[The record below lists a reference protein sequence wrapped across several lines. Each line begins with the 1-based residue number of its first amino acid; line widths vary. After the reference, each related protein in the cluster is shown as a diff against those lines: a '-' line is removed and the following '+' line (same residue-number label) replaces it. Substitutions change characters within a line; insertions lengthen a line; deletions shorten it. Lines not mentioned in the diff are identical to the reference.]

1 MTDTTHLGLPF
12 IQDSQ
17 AQKHVTHNEALRIL
31 DAVIQIVVEDVTR
44 TTPPGSPA
52 EGERHVVAGGASGAW
67 AGHAGTIATWQDGAW
82 VFLTP
87 KTGWCLWS
95 VADLSIF
102 IFDGA
107 AWHPLAPLAN
117 DVGQLGVNTT
127 ASTPNL
133 LSVKS
138 NAALLAAITTTDG
151 GSGDARLQIA
161 KEAAGNTASVFFSD
175 NYSGRAEFGLTGDDH
190 FHLKVSPDGASW
202 KEAFVIDKTTANVSL
217 SGFTDAVAT
226 RRQLSAAPIDALGA
240 MTMFP
245 NGGFEGGAEASATA
259 ITLTATGTLQSVAV
273 VDGAA
278 TAYRGS
284 FVAAVQQVTSP
295 FTGGRYALK
304 YTISTAQASLGADD
318 ELCCVLT
325 VPGLQSAKLALG
337 TANAQPQSL
346 GFWFQS
352 HRTGAYSGSIR
363 NGSKARSC
371 PFSFTVTT
379 ADTPQWISL
388 TGIAGDTTGTWTID
402 ASAGMLI
409 TICLAAGT
417 SRVGSAATWA
427 GADYSGA
434 TGTTNGAA
442 ATSDVFYIG
451 NVLSVPGRELPDAA
465 RAAFVMKPRNETVR
479 TDAQLLSAAM
489 QAQARTNLDL
499 IKQTSN
505 VDTTANRVLMTGA
518 FGIGNAIVLTGANV
532 LADRP
537 SGQYFV
543 TASTT
548 NMPPGAGDGY
558 LYVTRLDVNN
568 AVFDFQECNTTNRW
582 ICVKGSGA
590 YSPWVNNGSAMDAAR
605 AFRRGNILGTVAQ
618 SGGVPTGA
626 LIEYGTN
633 ANGWYVRF
641 ADGLQICGMPGK
653 TFTDIT
659 TSIGALWQG
668 TQVSVLLPASFVS
681 SQYAIYGSTDSTNIW
696 AALNPN
702 GAGTFYVQLF
712 CIGSVS
718 GTRSYNAVAIGR
730 WFKKCKFHS
739 PRSAETALLRYR
751 RPVTF

>member
-1 MTDTTHLGLPF
+1 MTDTTHLGLPL
-12 IQDSQ
+12 IEDSQ
-17 AQKHVTHNEALRIL
+17 AQKHVTHNDALRIL
-31 DAVIQIVVEDVTR
+31 DAVIQIVVDDITR
-44 TTPPGSPA
+44 TAPPTSPT
-52 EGERHVVAGGASGAW
+52 EGQRHVVASDPSGAW

-95 VADLSIF
+95 VADMSIF
-102 IFDGA
+102 IFDGS
-107 AWHPLAPLAN
+107 AWLALAPLAN

-138 NAALLAAITTTDG
+138 NAALLTAITTADG

-161 KEAAGNTASVFFSD
+161 KEATGNTASVVFSD

-190 FHLKVSPDGASW
+190 FRLKVSPNGASW
-202 KEAFVIDKTTANVSL
+202 QSAFTIDKTTANVSFN
-217 SGFTDAVAT
+217 GFIDAVAT
-226 RRQLSAAPIDALGA
+226 RGQLSAAPIDALGA

-245 NGGFEGGAEASATA
+245 NGGFEGGAEASAVA
-259 ITLTATGTLQSVAV
+259 IALTATSTLQSVAV
-273 VDGAA
+273 LDGV
-278 TAYRGS
+278 TTSYRGS
-284 FVAAVQQVTSP
+284 FVAAVQQVASP
-295 FTGGRYALK
+295 FAGGRYALK
-304 YTISTAQASLGADD
+304 YTVSSAQASLGAND

-346 GFWFQS
+346 GFWFQA

-388 TGIAGDTTGTWTID
+388 TGIAGDTSGTWSID
-402 ASAGMLI
+402 PGVGMMI

-417 SRVGSAATWA
+417 SRVGTAAAWA
-427 GADYSGA
+427 SADYSGV
-434 TGTTNGAA
+434 TGTVNGVA
-442 ATSDVFYIG
+442 ATSDVFHIG
-451 NVLSVPGRELPDAA
+451 NVISLPGNGLPDAA
-465 RAAFVMKPRNETVR
+465 HAAFAMKPRNEMLR
-479 TDAQLLSAAM
+479 TDAQSLSAAM

-499 IKQTSN
+499 IKQASN
-505 VDTTANRVLMTGA
+505 VDTTANRVLMSGS
-518 FGIGNAIVLTGANV
+518 FGIGNAIVLTGINV

-568 AVFDFQECNTTNRW
+568 VIFDFQECNTTNRW

-605 AFRRGNILGTVAQ
+605 AFRRGNVLGTVAQ
-618 SGGVPTGA
+618 TGGVPTGA
-626 LIEYGTN
+626 LIEYATN
-633 ANGWYVRF
+633 ASGWYVRF

-653 TFTDIT
+653 IFTDIT

-668 TQVSVLLPASFVS
+668 AQVSVSLPASFIS

-696 AALNPN
+696 AVLNPN
-702 GAGTFYVQLF
+702 GTGTFYAQMF

-730 WFKKCKFHS
+730 WF
-739 PRSAETALLRYR
+739 
-751 RPVTF
+751 